1 MPSRLGELISEVVR
15 TADCD
20 IPTDGDTDT
29 VLSGDNDGNTVDET
43 LAISDGELRDDGDT
57 EEVFE
62 LNGDSDIVPDEAAE
76 FDISAEGDAEKVM
89 TVVGVVKGLID
100 VVLIIVVVAIKVAEI
115 EPDKETTEEGEIV
128 NVSAAENVSTG
139 ELEPDAEIFAD
150 SDNRD
155 VSDAVA
161 ANDLL
166 AMGDEDIDTVLEAR
180 FDSDGEL
187 DCTLD
192 PEIKRDSVAQP
203 EVEPLTET
211 LALTEGFVV

>member
-1 MPSRLGELISEVVR
+1 VPSRLGELISEVVR
-15 TADCD
+15 IADCD
-20 IPTDGDTDT
+20 IPTDGDTDI
-29 VLSGDNDGNTVDET
+29 VLSGENDGNTVDET
-43 LAISDGELRDDGDT
+43 LAISDEEKRDDGVS

-62 LNGDSDIVPDEAAE
+62 LNGDSDIVTDKAAE

-89 TVVGVVKGLID
+89 TDVSVVKGLID
-100 VVLIIVVVAIKVAEI
+100 VVLIDVEVAINVAEI
-115 EPDKETTEEGEIV
+115 ESDKETTEEGEIV
-128 NVSAAENVSTG
+128 NVSAAENVSIG
-139 ELEPDAEIFAD
+139 ELEPDEEIFAD

-155 VSDAVA
+155 VSDAVT

-166 AMGDEDIDTVLEAR
+166 AMGDDDIDTVLEAR
-180 FDSDGEL
+180 FDCDGEL

-192 PEIKRDSVAQP
+192 TEINRDSVAQP